1 MPGMTDKTGNTVIDV
16 IQKPAGAGFFT
27 CPGRE
32 TGYRDF
38 KITGAL
44 SRPDVAVWQYQVS

>member
-1 MPGMTDKTGNTVIDV
+1 MPGMTDKTGNPVIDV

-44 SRPDVAVWQYQVS
+44 SRPDVAVQQHQVS